1 MRKMPK
7 RSRGRPRKR
16 RFIESDP
23 KISQFSPRGR
33 PGRPDEAFL
42 GLDEFE
48 AIRLAHYKG
57 LSQADA
63 ARSMNISQQTFS
75 RTIKRAQKA
84 IADALVNGKTIYI
97 QDGSIVPV
105 PARQQDDTVP
115 DEPAFSRLM
124 ADSKK
129 YLTSS
134 QNKMVK

>member
-1 MRKMPK
+1 MKKLYK
-7 RSRGRPRKR
+7 RRPGRPRKR

-23 KISQFSPRGR
+23 KVSQFSPRGR
-33 PGRPDEAFL
+33 PGRPDEALL

-75 RTIKRAQKA
+75 RTVKRAQKA
-84 IADALVNGKTIYI
+84 IADAIVNGKTLYI
-97 QDGSIVPV
+97 QNKPLGRVYSLQDGDM
-105 PARQQDDTVP
+105 PAR
-115 DEPAFSRLM
+115 PAFQKLM

-129 YLTSS
+129 YLDADNETE
-134 QNKMVK
+134 

>member
-1 MRKMPK
+1 MKKLYK
-7 RSRGRPRKR
+7 RRPGRPRKR

-23 KISQFSPRGR
+23 KVSQFSPRGR
-33 PGRPDEAFL
+33 PGRPDEALL

-84 IADALVNGKTIYI
+84 IADAIVNGKTIYI
-97 QDGSIVPV
+97 QEG
-105 PARQQDDTVP
+105 PASPILKANGTGQDQ
-115 DEPAFSRLM
+115 PAFNKLI
-124 ADSKK
+124 ADTRQ
-129 YLTSS
+129 YLSE
-134 QNKMVK
+134 